1 MREAEQI
8 MKHTLNIQLRA
19 GEGTVL
25 RTLGMIER
33 RGFSLES
40 CTIGEEVGSEGRPML
55 ITVSSER
62 PVALLKRQL
71 ERLHVVLWVD
81 VEARGKGEQNRRWA
95 GNARMTT

>member
-1 MREAEQI
+1 
-8 MKHTLNIQLRA
+8 MKHTLNIQLRV

-25 RTLGMIER
+25 RTLGTIER

-40 CTIGEEVGSEGRPML
+40 CTIGAEVASEGHPME

-71 ERLHVVLWVD
+71 ERLHVVLWVE
-81 VEARGKGEQNRRWA
+81 VQPLGKGESVQAQKNLRWA